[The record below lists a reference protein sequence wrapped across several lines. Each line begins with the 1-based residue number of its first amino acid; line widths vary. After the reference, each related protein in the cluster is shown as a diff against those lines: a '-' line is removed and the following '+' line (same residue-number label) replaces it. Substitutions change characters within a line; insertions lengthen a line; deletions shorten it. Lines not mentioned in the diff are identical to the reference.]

1 MMKRSRILMVRDRFA
16 LRRQRP
22 PSPRLIVRPLSL
34 RSRFDRAFGFMA
46 TSLNARIVNVSRRR
60 WSPKYFFIPS
70 FFASNG
76 AIWPLALLP

>member
-1 MMKRSRILMVRDRFA
+1 
-16 LRRQRP
+16 
-22 PSPRLIVRPLSL
+22 
-34 RSRFDRAFGFMA
+34 MA